1 MSVLAVLVALA
12 SFVAGAALVRFLPAR
27 RDDDAVPAPSG
38 DVVSPESAI
47 PFCAT
52 ADALVEPVAEAL
64 DRESGLRAVGLY
76 AARDG
81 SEALDALWRA
91 ADEAASLPAQ
101 VSASLIL
108 QLPGAFLLT
117 PGELASGRVLGLP
130 AAAPEAEA
138 AAMPASVAPEG
149 SFSENPF
156 DLDDSSLT
164 GDAVPAGGD
173 GRHARVVAIPWHGP
187 FGRSGLIV
195 ARRGAA
201 GDDLARSER
210 VAARAGERI
219 AVCCEIE
226 ERTHRAE
233 EVSHRASEPPA
244 SPAVRPVE
252 ARRRRAEARMIE
264 ALQAPRREADLVRNT
279 VQLLAEGLGSDRC
292 YAVEVAGFRAL
303 PVAQERRSEAAASAV
318 GIDLGEPFLEA
329 VRARSG
335 PTIKAITL
343 DAARAAEQV
352 SEAAGARLGPVSRML
367 VPVIEKGRVALV
379 YVAEWIDLAKQWNDE
394 DVAFAERVVAR
405 SAVARERI
413 LQFEALAE
421 QAAHAHGAREEIEQA
436 LEQLQSIVAALPHAL
451 VGLDDEGRITFVN
464 RTATQLFNTTELE
477 LIGRWM
483 TDLAAERGYDA
494 ETWRRALAAETPQSF
509 TLEVAPA
516 GRLVEVAVV
525 PNLPSSVC
533 SRLVSFSGQ

>member
-1 MSVLAVLVALA
+1 MTVLAVLVALA
-12 SFVAGAALVRFLPAR
+12 SFAAGAALVRFLPAR
-27 RDDDAVPAPSG
+27 RDDDATPSAPG

-52 ADALVEPVAEAL
+52 TEALVEPVAEAL
-64 DRESGLRAVGLY
+64 ERESGLRAVGLY

-81 SEALDALWRA
+81 SDTLHALWRA
-91 ADEAASLPAQ
+91 ADETASLPAQ
-101 VSASLIL
+101 APASLIL

-173 GRHARVVAIPWHGP
+173 DRHARVVAIPWHGP

-244 SPAVRPVE
+244 PAVRPVE

-318 GIDLGEPFLEA
+318 GIDLGEPFLAA
-329 VRARSG
+329 VRAKSG

-367 VPVIEKGRVALV
+367 VPVVEKGRVALV

-436 LEQLQSIVAALPHAL
+436 LEQLQSIVAALPNAL

-464 RTATQLFNTTELE
+464 RTATRLFNTTELE
-477 LIGRWM
+477 LIGRSM
-483 TDLAAERGYDA
+483 TDLAVERGYDA

-509 TLEVAPA
+509 TLETAPD

-533 SRLVSFSGQ
+533 SRLVSFGGQ